1 MNIYV
6 QGNLNIGKQI
16 EHVDTI
22 IENHYST
29 PQPLQNIE
37 DIVAN
42 EIKNSNIPS
51 ELNTEQAWKYW
62 TICQEKGWIDENL
75 QPKNI
80 TQEQAAIIADAI
92 GAKLNLLHRWSDF
105 EELWKI
111 KNLRGKFDRGYNHN
125 ESLQSFAYDVEIAIS
140 RA

>member
-51 ELNTEQAWKYW
+51 ELNTEQAWKLW
-62 TICQEKGWIDENL
+62 NIAIEKGWLNKDL
-75 QPKNI
+75 QLMPEMTK
-80 TQEQAAIIADAI
+80 EQAAIIAERM
-92 GAKLNLLHRWSDF
+92 GYKLGLKFRWKPF
-105 EELWKI
+105 ERLWDI
-111 KNLRGKFDRGYNHN
+111 SYLQSKFDRGVAN
-125 ESLQSFAYDVEIAIS
+125 ENLRDFYDAAYQAFK
-140 RA
+140 

>member
-51 ELNTEQAWKYW
+51 ELNTEQAWKLW
-62 TICQEKGWIDENL
+62 NIAIEKGWLNKDL
-75 QPKNI
+75 QLMPGI
-80 TQEQAAIIADAI
+80 THEKAAIIAERI
-92 GAKLNLLHRWSDF
+92 SYKLGLKNRWRPFEKQWEISNLQS
-105 EELWKI
+105 
-111 KNLRGKFDRGYNHN
+111 KFDRGVAN
-125 ESLQSFAYDVEIAIS
+125 ENLRDFYDAAYQAFK
-140 RA
+140 